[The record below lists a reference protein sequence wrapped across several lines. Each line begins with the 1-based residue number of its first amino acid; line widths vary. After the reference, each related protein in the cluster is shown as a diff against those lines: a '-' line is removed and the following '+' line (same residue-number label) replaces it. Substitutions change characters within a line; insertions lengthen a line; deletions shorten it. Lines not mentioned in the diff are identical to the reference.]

1 MLIIKRLFCFKA
13 TLFSFLFI
21 FSTSSFSDT
30 NNIQLENNR
39 EYFKRSVLVISHE
52 KIFGDTKLGKA
63 IFEKFKNE
71 EEILSV
77 EAEKI
82 EKIFIDEEKELTSI
96 RPNLDSDEFLK
107 LANDFDKRVEL
118 ERLNRELQN
127 VAVKDLLKQAYKA
140 SKATDLDIWKKKFF
154 NTYMIPIIQDFMKF
168 YEASIV
174 IDIDS
179 KAFRLVIFDSRINIT
194 DSVIERMNNL
204 YINIDEI
211 TQEIIS

>member
-21 FSTSSFSDT
+21 FSTSSLSDT
-30 NNIQLENNR
+30 NNVQLENNR

-63 IFEKFKNE
+63 IFKKFKDE

-82 EKIFIDEEKELTSI
+82 EKIFIDEEKELTLI
-96 RPNLDSDEFLK
+96 RPSLDSDEFLK

-118 ERLNRELQN
+118 ERLNQRNKEAIIKENLN
-127 VAVKDLLKQAYKA
+127 
-140 SKATDLDIWKKKFF
+140 IWKKKFF

>member
-21 FSTSSFSDT
+21 FSTSSLSDT
-30 NNIQLENNR
+30 NNVQLENNR

-118 ERLNRELQN
+118 ERLNQRQKESIIKENLN
-127 VAVKDLLKQAYKA
+127 
-140 SKATDLDIWKKKFF
+140 IWKKKFF

>member
-1 MLIIKRLFCFKA
+1 MLISKRLFCFKA
-13 TLFSFLFI
+13 RLFSFLFI
-21 FSTSSFSDT
+21 FSTSSLSDT
-30 NNIQLENNR
+30 NNVQLKNNK

-52 KIFGDTKLGKA
+52 KIFGATKLGKA

-118 ERLNRELQN
+118 ERLNQRQKESIIKENLN
-127 VAVKDLLKQAYKA
+127 
-140 SKATDLDIWKKKFF
+140 IWKKKFF

-204 YINIDEI
+204 YINVDEI
-211 TQEIIS
+211 THEIIS

>member
-1 MLIIKRLFCFKA
+1 MLIIKRLFCLKA
-13 TLFSFLFI
+13 TLFSFLFV
-21 FSTSSFSDT
+21 FSTSSLSDS

-63 IFEKFKNE
+63 IFAKFKNE

-118 ERLNRELQN
+118 ERLNQRQKESIIKENLN
-127 VAVKDLLKQAYKA
+127 
-140 SKATDLDIWKKKFF
+140 IWKKKFF

>member
-1 MLIIKRLFCFKA
+1 MLIIKRLFYFKA

-21 FSTSSFSDT
+21 FSTSSLSDT
-30 NNIQLENNR
+30 NNVQLENNR

-52 KIFGDTKLGKA
+52 KIFGATKLGKA

-118 ERLNRELQN
+118 ERLNQRQKESIIKENLN
-127 VAVKDLLKQAYKA
+127 
-140 SKATDLDIWKKKFF
+140 IWKKKFF

-194 DSVIERMNNL
+194 NSVIERMNNL

>member
-1 MLIIKRLFCFKA
+1 MLIIKRLFCSKA
-13 TLFSFLFI
+13 LILSFLFI
-21 FSTSSFSDT
+21 FSTSSLSDT

-118 ERLNRELQN
+118 ERLNQRQKESTIKENLN
-127 VAVKDLLKQAYKA
+127 
-140 SKATDLDIWKKKFF
+140 IWKKKFF